1 MQTSRSERRPR
12 EATSSFAGSARS
24 IADWSDASKV
34 LLLSGLTI
42 PFALGWV
49 LRLMKVAVDPNASPY
64 IERAFLPLQ
73 IRYQIFQLVGHVVLT
88 VAALALRAR
97 GPERR
102 PWLVHAEIQ
111 LWCACAAISLY
122 IVGPFTSSYS
132 VLVIALPVIGYLIFE
147 PAPMRA
153 GLVTLGL
160 GVGVGIALPQLGVLP
175 YAPFLSRAPFEA
187 GELKGAWVA
196 AIGVPSIFV
205 ACLAIAIHASLVKQL
220 HARRAELEIT
230 SSTDPLTGLAN
241 RLVFFRRLDEEVA
254 RAKRHGHA
262 LCLMMVDAD
271 HFKAINDTHGH
282 LMGDEVL
289 RRLGAT
295 LKDAVRI
302 DDVAARYGGEEFALL
317 LPHTTLEEATIVAER
332 LLAAVRSIVFD
343 GSMLGNT
350 LTVSASVVCLR
361 AEETADALLARAD
374 AALYAAKHEGRDRVA
389 FDVRLCAAP

>member
-1 MQTSRSERRPR
+1 MSGRTPR
-12 EATSSFAGSARS
+12 DANASFAARSRS
-24 IADWSDASKV
+24 IAEWSDASKV

-49 LRLMKVAVDPNASPY
+49 LRLMKVAGDPSASPY
-64 IERAFLPLQ
+64 INRAFLPLQ
-73 IRYQIFQLVGHVVLT
+73 IRYQIVQLVGHVVLAT
-88 VAALALRAR
+88 AALALRAR
-97 GPERR
+97 GPSRR

-153 GLVTLGL
+153 GLVTLGI
-160 GVGVGIALPQLGVLP
+160 GVGAGIALPQLGVVP
-175 YAPFLSRAPFEA
+175 YAPFLAAAPFSD
-187 GELKGAWVA
+187 GRLQGAFIA
-196 AIGVPSIFV
+196 AVGVPSIFV

-241 RLVFFRRLDEEVA
+241 RLVFFRRLDEEVS

-282 LMGDEVL
+282 LVGDEVL
-289 RRLGAT
+289 RRLGAALRDT
-295 LKDAVRI
+295 VRI
-302 DDVAARYGGEEFALL
+302 DDVAARYGGEEFAIL
-317 LPHTTLEEATIVAER
+317 LPHTTLEEATRVADR
-332 LLAAVRSIVFD
+332 LLGAVRAIVFD
-343 GSMLGNT
+343 GAMSGMT
-350 LTVSASVVCLR
+350 LTVSASVVCLGV
-361 AEETADALLARAD
+361 EETADALLARAD
-374 AALYAAKHEGRDRVA
+374 AALYEAKHEGRDRVA
-389 FDVRLCAAP
+389 FGVRLCATP